1 VSASD
6 GGAPASRV
14 LLFTGKGG
22 VGKTTTA
29 AATALRCAEAGR
41 RTLVLS
47 TDPAHSLADALDV
60 PLADRPV
67 LVDGALWAQQLDARR
82 RLEEQWGELRNYLA
96 ALLDWAGVT
105 AIEAEEL
112 TVLPGLEEVLSL
124 TDLVSLADDGRWD
137 VLVVDCAP
145 TAETLRLLSAPQVLS
160 WWMDRLFPIG
170 RQVTRLVRPMVGQL
184 SGVPV
189 PGDTVFGALDR
200 LYRRLAAVR
209 DLLSDA
215 ERSSVRLV
223 VNPEKVVIAEARRT
237 ATYLALFGFSVDAVV
252 VNRLLPDDVVDPWFD
267 RIRAAQVDHLAA
279 IEEGFGPLPILRA
292 DLAPEE
298 PVGPDR
304 LRTFA
309 DRVYAGQ
316 APWERLHV
324 GSLLDLQR
332 DGDRWVLTLELPF
345 TDKRDVGLVRRQGEL
360 LVSVGPY
367 RRALLLPEAL
377 RHRRVVEAVVRQGEL
392 AVTFQD

>member
-1 VSASD
+1 VSGPD
-6 GGAPASRV
+6 GGALAPRV

-29 AATALRCAEAGR
+29 AATALRCADEGR

-124 TDLVSLADDGRWD
+124 TDLVSLADAGRWD

-189 PGDTVFGALDR
+189 PGDTVFSALDR

-267 RIRAAQVDHLAA
+267 RIRAAQVDHLAT

-298 PVGPDR
+298 PVGLDR
-304 LRTFA
+304 LRAFA

-316 APWERLHV
+316 PPWERLHV

-345 TDKRDVGLVRRQGEL
+345 TDRRDVGLVRRQGEL

-377 RHRRVVEAVVRQGEL
+377 RHRRVVEAVVRQGQL